1 MSYRQKRIEKNRA
14 ENPEYREAYDEEA
27 EALAMRMHNMEMKDS
42 DGQAGSTIS
51 FEDPKIWIERE
62 INRLRN
68 LDKIE

>member
-1 MSYRQKRIEKNRA
+1 
-14 ENPEYREAYDEEA
+14 
-27 EALAMRMHNMEMKDS
+27 MRMHNMEMKDS